1 MDCIRKLSLNTF
13 TEHYQQWCKRR
24 KYNFSSSKAEE
35 IYGKAKELV
44 PVLPK
49 DDLTKL
55 IIKQASTS

>member
-1 MDCIRKLSLNTF
+1 MCIRD
-13 TEHYQQWCKRR
+13 R
-24 KYNFSSSKAEE
+24 SKAEE

-55 IIKQASTS
+55 IIKQAVDLSLIHI